1 MADRKHGFEPVI
13 DARSR
18 VLILGSLPGDES
30 LRRRRYYANP
40 RNHFWTII
48 SRVYS
53 IEIPE
58 IYEERLSLLLSKG
71 IALWDVL
78 RAARRDGSLDS
89 AIGDGVANDFAP
101 LFERHPRIEAI
112 GFNGRKAYE
121 LFQGLV
127 VPKLPDG
134 VLERFRVGVLPSSSP
149 TPGRNVLSLEGKV
162 ERWRDFL
169 LNEEARPSVGQRSV
183 HGTASGLPG
192 ERTAG

>member
-1 MADRKHGFEPVI
+1 MAERKEGFEPVI

-18 VLILGSLPGDES
+18 VLILGSLPGDVS

-40 RNHFWTII
+40 RNHFWAII

-58 IYEERLSLLLSKG
+58 NYEERLSLLLSRG

-78 RAARRDGSLDS
+78 RTARRDGSLDA
-89 AIGDGVANDFAP
+89 AIGDGVANDFAS
-101 LFERHPRIEAI
+101 LFERYPNIEAI
-112 GFNGRKAYE
+112 GFNGRKAFE
-121 LFQGLV
+121 LFQRLV
-127 VPKLPDG
+127 VPELPKG
-134 VLERFRVGVLPSSSP
+134 VFDRIRFGVLPSSSP

-169 LNEEARPSVGQRSV
+169 LDERKRP
-183 HGTASGLPG
+183 
-192 ERTAG
+192 